1 MKHSLS
7 VIVLVLLAAGTVL
20 SQKAR
25 LEVSKLVNIPFLHC
39 VFHLDLWWMTFEF
52 ASKGN
57 LFLLFYIIF
66 KFFLYNR

>member
-25 LEVSKLVNIPFLHC
+25 LEVSKLVNI
-39 VFHLDLWWMTFEF
+39 
-52 ASKGN
+52 S
-57 LFLLFYIIF
+57 
-66 KFFLYNR
+66 FFTLRVSFRPVVDDV

>member
-25 LEVSKLVNIPFLHC
+25 LEVSKLVNIPF
-39 VFHLDLWWMTFEF
+39 
-52 ASKGN
+52 
-57 LFLLFYIIF
+57 FYIACFI
-66 KFFLYNR
+66 

>member
-25 LEVSKLVNIPFLHC
+25 LEVGYTC
-39 VFHLDLWWMTFEF
+39 
-52 ASKGN
+52 
-57 LFLLFYIIF
+57 
-66 KFFLYNR
+66 